1 MTWSAEGWHPE
12 TDDDIDI
19 LRAELD
25 ACKAEIARLREQNR
39 LQARILND
47 RGVQSFG
54 SGVFRVTPT

>member
-1 MTWSAEGWHPE
+1 MTWSPEGWHPE

-25 ACKAEIARLREQNR
+25 ACRAEIERLRAQNR
-39 LQARILND
+39 LQRRILND

-54 SGVFRVTPT
+54 CGVFRVTEL

>member
-25 ACKAEIARLREQNR
+25 ACRAEITRLREQNR
-39 LQARILND
+39 LLHRIFND
-47 RGVQSFG
+47 RGVESMG
-54 SGVFRVTPT
+54 CGIFRVGPA